1 LSLRRS
7 IQDVAIAVLNVDP
20 MNDRLEQQTER
31 MDESMPFFALDLL
44 ACLIA
49 IGIDARRLFS
59 ALVRLWLAKMAAR
72 ERASHPSRSRH
83 ST

>member
-7 IQDVAIAVLNVDP
+7 IQDAAIAVLNVGP
-20 MNDRLEQQTER
+20 MNDRMEQQTER
-31 MDESMPFFALDLL
+31 SDESMPFFALDLL

-49 IGIDARRLFS
+49 IGINARRLCS
-59 ALVRLWLAKMAAR
+59 ALVRLWRAKMAAL